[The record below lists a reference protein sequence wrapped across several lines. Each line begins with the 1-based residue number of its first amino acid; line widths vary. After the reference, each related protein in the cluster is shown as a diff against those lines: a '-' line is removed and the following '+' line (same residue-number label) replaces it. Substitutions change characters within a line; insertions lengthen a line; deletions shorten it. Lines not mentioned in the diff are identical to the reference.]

1 MKLDFLKLTARPPA
15 PGFAPLSTGA
25 RYAVLL
31 AAFAGLVFDGM
42 EIGRMPVASLSI
54 SASLLGPAYTP
65 TLGGD
70 WFARYTAALMLGAS
84 VGGILLGSL
93 GDRLGRTRT
102 MGISILFYSVFA
114 GLGAY
119 AKTQEQ
125 MLLLRFLVGLG
136 VGGMWPTGV
145 ALVAE
150 CWPNK
155 SRPVVAGILGAGT
168 NAGVLV
174 LSQLARV
181 WPLTPDSWRWL
192 FQLSAVP
199 TVLGL
204 AVLFGLPESPRWL
217 ATRGTAHAPQQP
229 LRELFRP
236 DLIRLTIIGIL
247 LGSIPLVGAWS
258 GSKWMIP
265 WADKLASATHPGYK
279 AIAQG
284 WWALGATMGS
294 FLGAQVAALYGRR
307 TTYFLIS
314 LATTVITVAMFQFT
328 EPLKA
333 SFLPIVFVQGFVA
346 TLFFGWLA
354 LYLPELFPTRVR
366 ASGSG
371 LAMNIGRFA
380 TAAGI
385 FLAGALFTAL
395 GGSYSKTGTICALV
409 YALGLI
415 VIWWAPDTSK
425 KDLSE

>member
-1 MKLDFLKLTARPPA
+1 MVSPQAHGLSSRARV
-15 PGFAPLSTGA
+15 
-25 RYAVLL
+25 AVLV

-42 EIGRMPVASLSI
+42 EIGLMPVASLSV

-70 WFARYTAALMLGAS
+70 WFARFTAALMMGAA
-84 VGGILLGSL
+84 VGGIVLGSL

-102 MGISILFYSVFA
+102 MGLSILFYSLFA
-114 GLGAY
+114 GLGAF

-125 MLLLRFLVGLG
+125 MLVLRFLVGLG
-136 VGGMWPTGV
+136 IGGMWPTGV

-155 SRPVVAGILGAGT
+155 SRPVVCGIMGAGT
-168 NAGVLV
+168 NAGVLL
-174 LSQLARV
+174 LSQMARIS
-181 WPLTPDSWRWL
+181 PLTPESWRWL
-192 FQLSAVP
+192 FKLAAFP
-199 TVLGL
+199 AMLGII
-204 AVLFGLPESPRWL
+204 VLFALPESPKWL
-217 ATRGTAHAPQQP
+217 ATRRAGKPALPP
-229 LRELFRP
+229 LRELFQP
-236 DLIRLTIIGIL
+236 KLIRITIIGIL
-247 LGSIPLVGAWS
+247 LGSIPLVGAWA

-265 WADKLASATHPGYK
+265 WADKLTSATHPGYK

-284 WWALGATMGS
+284 WWALGATLGS
-294 FLGAQVAALYGRR
+294 FLGAQAAALFGRR

-314 LATTVITVAMFQFT
+314 LATTITTVAMFQAT
-328 EPLKA
+328 APLQP
-333 SFLPIVFVQGFVA
+333 SFLPIVFFQGFVA

-366 ASGSG
+366 ASGTG

-385 FLAGALFTAL
+385 FVAGAIFTGL
-395 GGSYSKTGTICALV
+395 GGSYPKTGAICASV

-415 VIWWAPDTSK
+415 VIWWAPDTSRN
-425 KDLSE
+425 DLDTQ